1 MAVGMQIQDGEA
13 MYIIVTSKPNE
24 YSADLGTGVRA
35 VETYD
40 YFFYGKHLA
49 THVIGEVVAGDARVQ
64 IVDAEHP
71 DCVNSVPY
79 KFFGDFDAIDDAREE
94 LQELTRF
101 GDIDA
106 RLERVD

>member
-1 MAVGMQIQDGEA
+1 

-49 THVIGEVVAGDARVQ
+49 THVIGEVVAGDARVR
-64 IVDAEHP
+64 IVDAEYP

-79 KFFGDFDAIDDAREE
+79 KFFGDFDQVDEAREE